1 MSLPLAAAGAIALA
15 LLELSVAPTLAVS
28 GIVPD
33 LVFVAVVPIA
43 AVFGLEQALP
53 WAFVGGL
60 MLDLLSAGP
69 YRPLGATPFTL
80 LVVAAITAGAARLV
94 PNGRIPVTIALAL
107 VLAVAYH
114 LAILFFISL
123 RGVSVDD
130 PLRLIV
136 PTAFAD
142 AILAALVLVVATVL
156 ARRVERQEGL
166 GW

>member
-1 MSLPLAAAGAIALA
+1 MSLPIAAAGAIALA
-15 LLELSVAPTLAVS
+15 LLELSVAPIVAVA

-33 LVFVAVVPIA
+33 LVFVAVVAIA
-43 AVFGLEQALP
+43 AIFGLERALP

-69 YRPLGATPFTL
+69 YRPLGSTPFTL
-80 LVVAAITAGAARLV
+80 LVVAGVAAAGARV
-94 PNGRIPVTIALAL
+94 IPNGRVPVTIALSLA
-107 VLAVAYH
+107 LAVAYH
-114 LAILFFISL
+114 LAILFFVSL

-136 PTAFAD
+136 PTAIVD
-142 AILAALVLVVATVL
+142 AILTALAVGVAVVF
-156 ARRVERQEGL
+156 ARRAERQEGL